1 MSQLPSTSTDPLPSA
16 AVQTD
21 TNAAKRSGLRTFFA
35 RFGVGALI
43 FFTVKGLV
51 WLAVGGG
58 IAAWATR

>member
-1 MSQLPSTSTDPLPSA
+1 MRQHPDGQSEPTPPIP
-16 AVQTD
+16 
-21 TNAAKRSGLRTFFA
+21 AKARSRSGLRTFFA